1 MSENMNSNP
10 NTTSVTDKKAQDYR
24 SCAFSIPRRSGKL
37 QIDLNSQGLEL
48 WKKWTYCSLANHK
61 RAVQKETFG
70 L

>member
-37 QIDLNSQGLEL
+37 QIDQNSQGLEL
-48 WKKWTYCSLANHK
+48 WKKWTYCSLDFSREQYK
-61 RAVQKETFG
+61 KVTFG